1 LAVLP
6 HSDYGVITEKQDG
19 MNETGLAKEN
29 RKNMVVLYDDGD
41 NFDEV
46 LKITNWFVNTGNFNL
61 NVVSVNRKGIM
72 DSYEIDKTKAHYSAK
87 DKSYSEY
94 VKRREYFQQAGVE
107 LNEIHVSED
116 VEKDDMQFGK
126 LILKSIVAYNPDMVI
141 TESNIGKHSLL
152 TKSAFANLLM
162 YRLNCPIII
171 VKDISFP
178 LVNIAMRFIKKV
190 MGHMSPSYLVKL
202 IRGNIK

>member
-1 LAVLP
+1 
-6 HSDYGVITEKQDG
+6 
-19 MNETGLAKEN
+19 
-29 RKNMVVLYDDGD
+29 
-41 NFDEV
+41 
-46 LKITNWFVNTGNFNL
+46 
-61 NVVSVNRKGIM
+61 M
-72 DSYEIDKTKAHYSAK
+72 DSYEIDKTKAHYSAN

-126 LILKSIVAYNPDMVI
+126 LILKSIVAFNPDMVI
-141 TESNIGKHSLL
+141 TESNIGNHSLL
-152 TKSAFANLLM
+152 TKSGFANLLM

-178 LVNIAMRFIKKV
+178 LVNIAMRFIK
-190 MGHMSPSYLVKL
+190 
-202 IRGNIK
+202 